1 MRKTAVY
8 QFASRGVDLL
18 VGEISASRAEPG
30 RSIIPRQATQHR
42 YSEQRQHREPR
53 QRRKATNPRDF
64 RRLPKLGIDLRLF
77 KVTTM
82 SL

>member
-1 MRKTAVY
+1 VRKTAVY

-18 VGEISASRAEPG
+18 VGEISASRAERGSLDHPAPSDATPLQ
-30 RSIIPRQATQHR
+30 RAAATPRAAPAAKSH
-42 YSEQRQHREPR
+42 EP
-53 QRRKATNPRDF
+53 AG
-64 RRLPKLGIDLRLF
+64 LPEVAETRHCF